1 VHASDTKEKHMITLG
16 IILLVIG
23 LLVASLHVLFTIGVV
38 LLVVGVILAILGRT
52 GRAVAGRKHW
62 W

>member
-1 VHASDTKEKHMITLG
+1 MITLG

>member
-1 VHASDTKEKHMITLG
+1 MITLG

-38 LLVVGVILAILGRT
+38 LLVVGVILVILGRT